1 MSTVRGYAQR
11 IELRAPVSRV
21 WRALHLPEELN
32 LWLGTGAVVQ
42 PQVGGNFDIVLS
54 GVVPREGHIDVF
66 EPERRLRIVY
76 LSPPSMAPQTATIV
90 DDYLLT
96 QQGSGCLLTL
106 MADGVPENP
115 AWDNYFLTLRRQ
127 TAVAMSRL
135 SVLVG
140 QSSDG

>member
-11 IELRAPVSRV
+11 IELSAPVSRV

-96 QQGSGCLLTL
+96 QQGSGCHES
-106 MADGVPENP
+106 AVGVGRPV
-115 AWDNYFLTLRRQ
+115 LRRLKIATRWRCGATT
-127 TAVAMSRL
+127 TAGPPARRRP
-135 SVLVG
+135 
-140 QSSDG
+140 QPESS